1 MPAGAFKSNGQLRAM
16 SMSGLNVTDLA
27 AQDKEYVE
35 ACMHP
40 GRKRVIPP
48 FSNGTEIAGVIPLA
62 LEASVYTS
70 RGQFV
75 A

>member
-1 MPAGAFKSNGQLRAM
+1 
-16 SMSGLNVTDLA
+16 MSGLNVTDVA
-27 AQDKEYVE
+27 SQDREYVE

-75 A
+75 AQS